1 MNKRLI
7 EIKDLHVHYSTEGKI
22 VKAVNGINLT
32 VNKGETLGIVGET
45 GAGKTTTAL
54 SIMKLI
60 QTPPGKYVQGEI
72 RFKDQELLGLK
83 ENDMK
88 KIRGN
93 EISMIFQDPMTSLNP
108 VYTVGDQIAEV
119 IWTHEK
125 VTKDMARK
133 KAGSILEL
141 VGIPAERGGEYPH
154 EFSGGMRQRVGIAI
168 ALACNPEL
176 LIADEPTTALDVTI
190 QAQVLELMKKL
201 KDELDTA
208 MILIT
213 HDLGVVAEVC
223 DTVAIMYAGEVVEYG
238 TVEEIFLTPSHPY
251 TQGLFAS
258 IPKLEIREERLQAIK
273 GLMPDPTELPSGC
286 VFHPRCPY
294 SFDRCAEEVPKN
306 YKNGNSQH
314 VACHLFDQN
323 PLKGVEMNDSSYIGK

>member
-1 MNKRLI
+1 MSERLL
-7 EIKDLHVHYSTEGKI
+7 EINNLHVHYTTEGKV
-22 VKAVNGINLT
+22 VKAVNGVSLT
-32 VNKGETLGIVGET
+32 LDKGETLGIVGET

-60 QTPPGKYVQGEI
+60 QTPPGKYAGGEI
-72 RFKDQELLGLK
+72 FFKGNDLIK
-83 ENDMK
+83 EKEAEIK

-125 VTKDMARK
+125 VTKDKARK

-141 VGIPAERGGEYPH
+141 VGIPAERGAEYPH
-154 EFSGGMRQRVGIAI
+154 EFSGGMRQRVVIAI

-190 QAQVLELMKKL
+190 QAQVLELMKNL
-201 KDELDTA
+201 KGEFNTA
-208 MILIT
+208 MMLIT

-223 DTVAIMYAGEVVEYG
+223 DTVAIMYAGEIVEYG
-238 TVEEIFLTPSHPY
+238 RVEDIFNDPSHPY
-251 TQGLFAS
+251 TKGLFGS
-258 IPKLEIREERLQAIK
+258 IPKLEVRSERLNPIK
-273 GLMPDPTELPSGC
+273 GLMPDPTELPAGC

-294 SFDRCAEEVPKN
+294 AMDRCRLEIPKV
-306 YKNGNSQH
+306 YQKGEIH
-314 VACHLFDQN
+314 TAACHLFDEF
-323 PLKGVEMNDSSYIGK
+323 PVKGGKVNEPAAANS